1 MIDLVGKD
9 RIIVVLFDYFY
20 YFCRFVAKK
29 EQAFYMNNSK
39 STLFG
44 FILIAAILFG
54 WMYFMTPS
62 KEELA
67 KQQHIQDSIRQARI
81 EAAALDSLR
90 NLEQQSA
97 QNMAMDS
104 VAMLPEEELDSAARS
119 MQQYNSLR
127 AKFGVFASASQGDE
141 QTWTIENQYQKLTF
155 SNKGG
160 FLKQVEL
167 KDYKTYDSLPLLS
180 FDPETSNFDLAFF
193 SENRT
198 INTSQLFFQP
208 YVNGQLYQGGDMMVG
223 ENDSIVLA
231 MRVNLDQA
239 NGQQDSDSYLEF
251 VYTVHYADYMMDF
264 DIHTVGMRDVLATNA
279 DYMAID
285 WNVDLMK
292 QEKSQDRFSGESIYY
307 CSMKKDDVDH
317 LDEMKDSEKRVSN
330 KLKWVSFK
338 QRFFCNVIVADE
350 EFSNAN
356 MEVVTNKSQN
366 PRYFKTM
373 SASIEVPF
381 DMRAEEN
388 IIPMSLYFGPNH
400 FKTLKSYDLGLQRQ
414 INLGKFFLIRW
425 INYGV
430 IAIFNWLSSYG
441 WNYGIVILILT
452 ILIKLVLF
460 PFAFKSYKSS
470 AITRLLKPEMD
481 AINAKYP
488 KEEDAMKKQQAVMNL
503 QRQAGV
509 SPASGCVP
517 ALLQMPILFAVF
529 RFFPAS
535 IELRQQPFLW
545 CNDLS
550 TYDSIVEFPR
560 FLGMDHISLFC
571 LLMTITTFIYTY
583 VNNKQMDVSSNPTM
597 KPMKW
602 MMYLMPIMFFGI
614 FNNYSAGL
622 SYYNM
627 LVYIIT
633 FIQMFIFRKMI
644 KEEDVRATIEKN
656 KQKPVKKSNFQKR
669 LEEAQKQQAKMQAQQ
684 RR

>member
-1 MIDLVGKD
+1 
-9 RIIVVLFDYFY
+9 
-20 YFCRFVAKK
+20 
-29 EQAFYMNNSK
+29 MNNSK

-62 KEELA
+62 KEEMA
-67 KQQHIQDSIRQARI
+67 KQQHIQDSIRQARL
-81 EAAALDSLR
+81 EAAALDSLS
-90 NLEQQSA
+90 NLEQQIVESA
-97 QNMAMDS
+97 DLD
-104 VAMLPEEELDSAARS
+104 VPEMLPEEEMDSATLAL
-119 MQQYNSLR
+119 QQYNSLK
-127 AKFGVFASASQGDE
+127 AKFGAFASASQGDE
-141 QTWTIENQYQKLTF
+141 QTWTIENQYQRLTF
-155 SNKGG
+155 SSKGG

-180 FDPETSNFDLAFF
+180 FDPETSNFNLAFF

-208 YVNGQLYQGGDMMVG
+208 YINGQPYQGGDMVVG
-223 ENDSIVLA
+223 DNDSIVLA

-239 NGQQDSDSYLEF
+239 NGQQDCARYLEF
-251 VYTVHYADYMMDF
+251 VYTVRDANYMMGF
-264 DIHTVGMRDVLATNA
+264 DIHTVGMQDVLAANA
-279 DYMAID
+279 NYMAID
-285 WNVDLMK
+285 WNVDLRK
-292 QEKSQDRFSGESIYY
+292 QEKSQDRFSGESVYY

-330 KLKWVSFK
+330 KLKWISFK
-338 QRFFCNVIVADE
+338 QRFFCNVLVAGE
-350 EFSNAN
+350 EFSSAN
-356 MEVVTNKSQN
+356 MEVVTNKSNN

-373 SASIEVPF
+373 TASIEVPF
-381 DMRAEEN
+381 NMKAEEN
-388 IIPMSLYFGPNH
+388 NVPMSLYFGPNH
-400 FKTLKSYDLGLQRQ
+400 FKTLKSYDLGLQHQ

-430 IAIFNWLSSYG
+430 IEVFNWLSSYG
-441 WNYGIVILILT
+441 WSYGIVILILT
-452 ILIKLVLF
+452 ILIKLVLL

-470 AITRLLKPEMD
+470 AITRVLKPEMD

-509 SPASGCVP
+509 SPASGCIP

-545 CNDLS
+545 CDDLS
-550 TYDSIVEFPR
+550 TYDSIVEFPK

-583 VNNKQMDVSSNPTM
+583 VNNKQMDVSSNPSM

-622 SYYNM
+622 SYYYM
-627 LVYIIT
+627 LVNIIT
-633 FIQMFIFRKMI
+633 FIQMFLFRKMI
-644 KEEDVRATIEKN
+644 KEDKVRATIEKN